1 MPGTKDHRQGRPGSC
16 GPPAA
21 RDQPGTTGVLCE
33 GIFAR
38 TDRSSFRWARTS
50 SYGVNASHCR
60 SETSANLSVLH
71 SSRKALEHHHGQ
83 GLCYAFTVRSITASG
98 EATILT
104 FLRNPYEKPANFREF
119 LDILS
124 TAAGS
129 PPYYPDVDYAGA
141 TISDI
146 PTPMSRRE
154 WLLEA
159 SKAWVPP
166 PRPVASRSEP

>member
-1 MPGTKDHRQGRPGSC
+1 
-16 GPPAA
+16 
-21 RDQPGTTGVLCE
+21 
-33 GIFAR
+33 
-38 TDRSSFRWARTS
+38 
-50 SYGVNASHCR
+50 
-60 SETSANLSVLH
+60 LSVLH
-71 SSRKALEHHHGQ
+71 SSRKALEHHHRR
-83 GLCYAFTVRSITASG
+83 GLCYAFTVRSITASD

-146 PTPMSRRE
+146 PTTMSRRE
-154 WLLEA
+154 LLLEA
-159 SKAWVPP
+159 SKASVLPPGPVP
-166 PRPVASRSEP
+166 SRSEP